1 MLHSLP
7 FFFTGFL
14 HSTVALASLLSDG
27 TASQGLCLEW
37 VTLLMHTLSPISSED
52 TSVWGSTMLLWPRA
66 LCPDC
71 FLLSHLS
78 LIMLPKASLAVRCLP
93 LSVECWP
100 PESWGLASFS
110 LNSQFL
116 YQVIVPSVWRLE
128 CEFKGDNLRKSPDQ
142 ELTVHI
148 FTSKSHGLLCFIPW
162 LFLQFSFFLLVKMYF
177 VSAQCDTCERSSLRL
192 FWIPP
197 PCLLFHSL

>member
-14 HSTVALASLLSDG
+14 HSAVVLASLLSDG
-27 TASQGLCLEW
+27 PALQGLCLEW
-37 VTLLMHTLSPISSED
+37 VTLLMLTLFPSFI
-52 TSVWGSTMLLWPRA
+52 GHLSTMLHWPRA
-66 LCPDC
+66 LCPEC

-93 LSVECWP
+93 LSVERWP

-116 YQVIVPSVWRLE
+116 YQVIVSSVWRLE

-148 FTSKSHGLLCFIPW
+148 FTFKSHGLLCFTPW
-162 LFLQFSFFLLVKMYF
+162 LFLQFSFFLLVRMYF
-177 VSAQCDTCERSSLRL
+177 VNVFCMTLLWTVFSTFVLNSSTLST
-192 FWIPP
+192 F
-197 PCLLFHSL
+197 S